1 MLDPRDNHMLR
12 SVRERILADPS
23 GDYDDALFH
32 SFLASAGLGK
42 EIFNH
47 HHYIEDNG
55 KRYIAASL
63 SESGKGAWLSLR
75 TFLYS
80 FSSNYVE
87 YDGFVLDGII
97 IEKDFIDTLPVFQSA
112 KKEDILSSFSE
123 FVELIKNNVN
133 IVRAVRNS
141 GIAPTFGSVLVS
153 RVMERYKLI
162 FHANDKCLEEA
173 AYIFCING
181 IQGIINNWID
191 KGCIESI
198 DTIASISIRLAF
210 NTVGLSSDISV

>member
-1 MLDPRDNHMLR
+1 MKCKDPQQTKKAMKDAMISLLLEKKFEEISIKDITDKAEVHR
-12 SVRERILADPS
+12 STFYAYYTCK
-23 GDYDDALFH
+23 GDVID
-32 SFLASAGLGK
+32 
-42 EIFNH
+42 E
-47 HHYIEDNG
+47 
-55 KRYIAASL
+55 
-63 SESGKGAWLSLR
+63 
-75 TFLYS
+75 
-80 FSSNYVE
+80 
-87 YDGFVLDGII
+87 

-123 FVELIKNNVN
+123 FVELIKSNVN

>member
-63 SESGKGAWLSLR
+63 SESGKGTWLSLR

-80 FSSNYVE
+80 F
-87 YDGFVLDGII
+87 
-97 IEKDFIDTLPVFQSA
+97 
-112 KKEDILSSFSE
+112 
-123 FVELIKNNVN
+123 
-133 IVRAVRNS
+133 
-141 GIAPTFGSVLVS
+141 LV
-153 RVMERYKLI
+153 
-162 FHANDKCLEEA
+162 
-173 AYIFCING
+173 
-181 IQGIINNWID
+181 
-191 KGCIESI
+191 
-198 DTIASISIRLAF
+198 T
-210 NTVGLSSDISV
+210 

>member
-55 KRYIAASL
+55 KRYIAVSL
-63 SESGKGAWLSLR
+63 SESGKGTWLSLR

-112 KKEDILSSFSE
+112 KKEDILSLLSLGLLQDEKGNFSDDTRNRVLEALGYGSFENARDISHLHLKKAE
-123 FVELIKNNVN
+123 REPCLEKFRALCAPYGC
-133 IVRAVRNS
+133 RAVFLTS
-141 GIAPTFGSVLVS
+141 AEKGDGIAEL
-153 RVMERYKLI
+153 R
-162 FHANDKCLEEA
+162 ACLDEA
-173 AYIFCING
+173 ADAMTG
-181 IQGIINNWID
+181 VPADG
-191 KGCIESI
+191 
-198 DTIASISIRLAF
+198 
-210 NTVGLSSDISV
+210 V